1 MKKYQKR
8 FKETALRMKGSIA
21 RERAR
26 FMESHA
32 FSRRRKLPLEAMLV
46 CMLWKQ
52 GLTTEMELRKFFKER
67 NLAEMQLSKQGYLQQ
82 RKRLNPEVFV
92 YLNQEYLKSFYS
104 SQDEVE
110 RWKGH
115 VVLSIDS
122 SKAEIPN
129 SRENRKVFGCCSNQ
143 YGEEGVARALIS
155 GIYDVFNG
163 FFLDLQIRGI
173 AVNEIDVAKDGLNQ
187 IQPILNDAKVLLLF
201 DRGYP
206 SLELADTLESKG
218 YHYLFRL
225 SSSTFKK
232 EREAMGQKDGMVELV
247 HTPARLQKVKE
258 KHPERL
264 EALQRKGTS
273 HARIV
278 QHTLASGTEL
288 IVMTNL
294 PMEEYTADEIVQ
306 LYYRRWEIE
315 KKYHTLKN
323 KLKFES
329 VTGKASVYVFQ
340 DFLSQIFVYN
350 MVQDVRRSADDM
362 AQRRG
367 EQAGYLYPIHT
378 NENIAIGLFK
388 EKMIRIMLEDDDDI
402 QTKEMTH
409 LQQEI
414 ERYILPIRIQ
424 PGAARKKHLAN
435 KFATNQKSSF

>member
-104 SQDEVE
+104 SQEEVE

-129 SRENRKVFGCCSNQ
+129 SWENRKDFGCCTNQ
-143 YGEEGVARALIS
+143 YGGEGIARALIS

-173 AVNEIDVAKDGLNQ
+173 TVNEIDVAKDGLNQ

-206 SLELADTLESKG
+206 SLELADALESKG

-258 KHPERL
+258 KHPERW
-264 EALQRKGTS
+264 
-273 HARIV
+273 
-278 QHTLASGTEL
+278 
-288 IVMTNL
+288 N
-294 PMEEYTADEIVQ
+294 P
-306 LYYRRWEIE
+306 YRGR
-315 KKYHTLKN
+315 
-323 KLKFES
+323 
-329 VTGKASVYVFQ
+329 
-340 DFLSQIFVYN
+340 
-350 MVQDVRRSADDM
+350 
-362 AQRRG
+362 
-367 EQAGYLYPIHT
+367 EQATHELYS
-378 NENIAIGLFK
+378 
-388 EKMIRIMLEDDDDI
+388 IRLHLE
-402 QTKEMTH
+402 
-409 LQQEI
+409 
-414 ERYILPIRIQ
+414 R
-424 PGAARKKHLAN
+424 
-435 KFATNQKSSF
+435 SSL